1 MKEFSYQED
10 PDRAGNKTNKLQRGQ
25 YEIKML
31 IYSIIP
37 VKKVSYKM
45 ESVFNYMPEECYY
58 LYYIKN

>member
-37 VKKVSYKM
+37 VKRYPTKWKGSLTICLK
-45 ESVFNYMPEECYY
+45 SVII
-58 LYYIKN
+58 YIT